1 MAGALV
7 LVTVTCTFSL
17 SDNSAH
23 CHFDPVTFHYT
34 NHHQLMDLTFPRS
47 QGSVKKVFMVAGGG
61 RALDIAMF
69 YRLFVGRLSP

>member
-23 CHFDPVTFHYT
+23 CNFYPLTFSYIK
-34 NHHQLMDLTFPRS
+34 HHQLMDLTFPGS
-47 QGSVKKVFMVAGGG
+47 QGSVKKWFMVAGGG
-61 RALDIAMF
+61 SALDIAMS